1 MVDWRWQTS
10 SHGEPDVVRSPTTAA
25 NWLSTNRRA
34 SAWYI
39 VGLGPWPK
47 KTSIIILGEEVET
60 HGRYSGWLNAAL
72 GNAHYH
78 SQDERK
84 RAKQHTVGEPP
95 MQITIVIV
103 NLSRSW

>member
-1 MVDWRWQTS
+1 MIGDGRHLHTASLVLFVIQQQQQTGS
-10 SHGEPDVVRSPTTAA
+10 GQTEEQAPGILLVLGHGPRKQA
-25 NWLSTNRRA
+25 LL
-34 SAWYI
+34 Y
-39 VGLGPWPK
+39 LG
-47 KTSIIILGEEVET
+47 GVET